1 MGHLLDTLSTT
12 VPADQLDTLARL
24 LGDTP
29 EVTGRTLKTSATALL
44 AILATRAAH
53 GGMDE
58 VMALTGPLLA
68 HGNPLDQFAAGLA
81 DTSVRATQLEDG
93 HAMAS
98 GLLGPLEGPLA
109 GALAAETGARAHTI
123 AQILKLAGPIAL
135 GAATRHLGQPPTA
148 DALAALLEAE
158 RPALVGAL
166 PPRIASLVG
175 TTAAEQTP
183 LHGTP
188 VEGAAGS
195 ASSAGR
201 WVPWLAAVVVG
212 IAVLAG
218 LRNAQSPDKAVS
230 APAAPASAIITE
242 ATPVLARATLPD
254 GSVLMLAEGSA
265 ALELA
270 RFLSGSEPAPRAFRF
285 EELGTAPTDGG
296 FDARGEEAVRA
307 VARVL
312 ESWPSARVRI
322 EGHTDSQGEADSNL
336 AASTRRADAV
346 KTLLAQAGIDAGRVA
361 AEGLGEEAP
370 IATNETAEGRAQ
382 NRRTVIVVTGK

>member
-29 EVTGRTLKTSATALL
+29 EVTGGALKTSATALL

-58 VMALTGPLLA
+58 VMALAGPLLA
-68 HGNPLDQFAAGLA
+68 DGNPLDQFAAGLA
-81 DTSVRATQLEDG
+81 DTSVRATQLEHG

-98 GLLGPLEGPLA
+98 GLLGPLEGQLA
-109 GALAAETGARAHTI
+109 GALATETGARAHTI
-123 AQILKLAGPIAL
+123 AQILKVAGPIAL
-135 GAATRHLGQPPTA
+135 GAATRHLGALPTA
-148 DALAALLEAE
+148 DALAELLEKE
-158 RPALVGAL
+158 RPALVAAL
-166 PPRIASLVG
+166 PPRLQALVG
-175 TTAAEQTP
+175 TTGAEQTP

-195 ASSAGR
+195 ARSAGR

-218 LRNAQSPDKAVS
+218 LRNAQSPDKA
-230 APAAPASAIITE
+230 AGTLPTPASAIITE
-242 ATPVLARATLPD
+242 APPVLARVTLPD
-254 GSVLMLAEGSA
+254 GSVLILPEGSA

-270 RFLSGSEPAPRAFRF
+270 RFLSGAEPAPRAIRF
-285 EELGTAPTDGG
+285 EELGTAPAEGR
-296 FDARGEEAVRA
+296 FDAQGAEAVRA
-307 VARVL
+307 VARVM

-322 EGHTDSQGEADSNL
+322 EAHTDSQGEADANL
-336 AASTRRADAV
+336 SASATRAEAV
-346 KTLLAQAGIDAGRVA
+346 KALLAQAGIDSGRMA
-361 AEGLGEEAP
+361 AEGLGEEQP